1 MLVSSRVCL
10 WNHTLLL
17 LLWFSLLC
25 LLLLLRHLWFTF
37 VSSGMSE
44 RRLGV
49 IILESL
55 VSPTYLRYLLLRS
68 IIMLIK
74 NHGFVSLLYRLSECF
89 RTIMMCFEIGELAHR
104 QAILLQVVVVI
115 AVITSASVARYW
127 VEGVQR
133 RLIMGPYCF
142 WLVFVR
148 LIMMF
153 DEGGLQT
160 TMLTIYNRGL
170 LILSLRLLLLFSLY
184 SMLDWLIGEQLSRD
198 FFFQVTSFL
207 YISFLVLLSI
217 LRM

>member
-1 MLVSSRVCL
+1 
-10 WNHTLLL
+10 
-17 LLWFSLLC
+17 
-25 LLLLLRHLWFTF
+25 
-37 VSSGMSE
+37 
-44 RRLGV
+44 
-49 IILESL
+49 
-55 VSPTYLRYLLLRS
+55 
-68 IIMLIK
+68 
-74 NHGFVSLLYRLSECF
+74 
-89 RTIMMCFEIGELAHR
+89 
-104 QAILLQVVVVI
+104 
-115 AVITSASVARYW
+115 
-127 VEGVQR
+127 
-133 RLIMGPYCF
+133 MGPNCF

-160 TMLTIYNRGL
+160 TMLTIYNRCL

>member
-1 MLVSSRVCL
+1 
-10 WNHTLLL
+10 
-17 LLWFSLLC
+17 
-25 LLLLLRHLWFTF
+25 
-37 VSSGMSE
+37 
-44 RRLGV
+44 
-49 IILESL
+49 
-55 VSPTYLRYLLLRS
+55 
-68 IIMLIK
+68 
-74 NHGFVSLLYRLSECF
+74 
-89 RTIMMCFEIGELAHR
+89 
-104 QAILLQVVVVI
+104 
-115 AVITSASVARYW
+115 
-127 VEGVQR
+127 
-133 RLIMGPYCF
+133 MGPNCF

-170 LILSLRLLLLFSLY
+170 LILSLKLLLLFSLY

>member
-1 MLVSSRVCL
+1 MLQLLWTLCIFIVLTTVLGLLTCPLLSYFLKVYRVRALLMLVSSRVCL

-74 NHGFVSLLYRLSECF
+74 NHGFVSLLYRLSQCF
-89 RTIMMCFEIGELAHR
+89 RTIMMCFEIGELAH
-104 QAILLQVVVVI
+104 
-115 AVITSASVARYW
+115 
-127 VEGVQR
+127 
-133 RLIMGPYCF
+133 
-142 WLVFVR
+142 
-148 LIMMF
+148 
-153 DEGGLQT
+153 
-160 TMLTIYNRGL
+160 
-170 LILSLRLLLLFSLY
+170 
-184 SMLDWLIGEQLSRD
+184 
-198 FFFQVTSFL
+198 
-207 YISFLVLLSI
+207 
-217 LRM
+217 